1 MGQLGVYFG
10 QQVRELRTERGWSQ
24 AELAEAAGTSEEW
37 VRKIERGAKSP
48 SFDTVEA
55 ISSALGVTPARLF
68 TGYNADER
76 RWERLAAIASDLDP
90 QELEWLEDTARVFLR
105 SPGRFRPE
113 GR

>member
-10 QQVRELRTERGWSQ
+10 QQIRDLRAERGWTQ

-55 ISSALGVTPARLF
+55 ISTALGVTPARLF
-68 TGYNADER
+68 AGYNAREP
-76 RWERLAAIASDLDP
+76 RWERLAAIASNLDP
-90 QELEWLEDTARVFLR
+90 RELEWLEDTARVLLR
-105 SPGRFRPE
+105 RPGR
-113 GR
+113 